1 MCNHV
6 YTADYANLPRTVGTR
21 CPYPELYLAFSAAGA
36 SGEPVALPIDV
47 NGACLFHSG
56 ELEWKRAHDLPG
68 AFRRLVR
75 LLDEHGTERHYDFA
89 EFVFVGSETSTKRGG
104 TEHVLRIEDTVFLKQ
119 AHFTAA
125 RFHDRVE
132 MARVRFPNGMG
143 MDGATFPRGLAV
155 TDAYINGAA
164 MSGARFGHT
173 RFVRVEF
180 ASYALFDD
188 ARFTGTAPG
197 GGRSVY
203 FGESVFRGLT
213 NFTGA
218 VFDLHGDSSA
228 AFEHVRFEEFT
239 DFRDTRFNCHA
250 EFRYPTFADIADFI
264 DTGFEMVGTSAR
276 YAGAAAEF
284 TGISV
289 TDRGVLTFRST
300 DPGSKLFAH
309 DVEVTFD
316 HGEPVGTVYFE
327 NVNLTSFV
335 NGSRQRLLELARE
348 GRVQIG
354 PGCIKYRVQT
364 SLRTV
369 PVEAG
374 NAPLVVELCQTFAN
388 YFSASH
394 GLNLG
399 VEIVSRDRKRVSFF
413 YYTDEDVP
421 EAEFL
426 ERLAQAERGLWN
438 LLSAGSHDP
447 VLALPGPGGEAPER
461 DESAVINAV
470 DGLSAMLGTFFRVG
484 ARIAMGR
491 WRETDTRALLGAI
504 RFNEDAA
511 ELRAAALHRTLVAR
525 YTESTLMG
533 LNRQQNARLV
543 PIVPMAPP
551 AADKVRILFVGA
563 NSRGRPLD
571 LELEV
576 SRIQNSLRGSIEGAR
591 LELKQVAAATVDT
604 LLKAMLEESPTYVHF
619 SGHGQEAGILLR
631 DELGAPRLVA
641 GEPLAELFR
650 QFRDTVRCVVLNSC
664 FSAVQARAIRRYIPH
679 VIGMSERIQDSA
691 AIAFSTGFYA
701 AIGAGRDVPSA
712 FQVARARVGIDD
724 PEGVDLLTLL

>member
-6 YTADYANLPRTVGTR
+6 YTADYANLPRTIGTR
-21 CPYPELYLAFSAAGA
+21 CPYPEFYGTVAAAG
-36 SGEPVALPIDV
+36 GEPVALPMDV
-47 NGACLFHSG
+47 HGACLFHSR
-56 ELEWKRAHDLPG
+56 ELEWKRANDLPG
-68 AFRRLVR
+68 AFLRLVG

-89 EFVFVGSETSTKRGG
+89 EFAFVGTETPTKDGG
-104 TEHVLRIEDTVFLKQ
+104 TEHLLHIADTVFVKQ

-125 RFHDRVE
+125 RFHDWVA
-132 MARVRFPNGMG
+132 MDRVRFPGGME
-143 MDGATFPRGLAV
+143 MDGATFERGLAV
-155 TDAYINGAA
+155 TDAYINGAG
-164 MSGARFGHT
+164 MSKARFDQT

-188 ARFTGTAPG
+188 ARFTGRMAPG
-197 GGRSVY
+197 AGRSVY

-218 VFDLHGDSSA
+218 VFDLHGGSSA

-239 DFRDTRFNCHA
+239 DFRGTRFHCHA
-250 EFRYPTFADIADFI
+250 EFRYVTFADIADFI
-264 DTGFEMVGTSAR
+264 DTEFEMVGSSAR

-284 TGISV
+284 TGIGV

-309 DVEVTFD
+309 DAEMTFVD
-316 HGEPVGTVYFE
+316 RELVGTVYFE

-364 SLRTV
+364 PVRTV
-369 PVEAG
+369 PVEEG

-399 VEIVSRDRKRVSFF
+399 VEIVSRDRTRVSFF
-413 YYTDEDVP
+413 YYTDEDVS

-438 LLSAGSHDP
+438 LLSAGSP
-447 VLALPGPGGEAPER
+447 GQVPALPGPGGEAAVR

-511 ELRAAALHRTLVAR
+511 ELRAVALHRTLAAR
-525 YTESTLMG
+525 YTESALMG
-533 LNRQQNARLV
+533 LNHQQNAQLV
-543 PIVPMAPP
+543 PIAPP
-551 AADKVRILFVGA
+551 ARDRVRILFVGA
-563 NSRGRPLD
+563 NSRSRPLD

-576 SRIQNSLRGSIEGAR
+576 SRIQDSLRGSIEGAR
-591 LELKQVAAATVDT
+591 LELKQVPAATVDT
-604 LLKAMLEESPTYVHF
+604 LLRAMLEEAPTYVHF

-631 DELGAPRLVA
+631 DALGAPRLVA
-641 GEPLAELFR
+641 GEALAELFR

-664 FSAVQARAIRRYIPH
+664 FSVTPGRAIRRYIPH
-679 VIGMSERIQDSA
+679 VIGMSELIGDTA
-691 AIAFSTGFYA
+691 AMAFSTGFYA
-701 AIGAGRDVPSA
+701 AIGAGRDVPAA
-712 FQVARARVGIDD
+712 FHVARARVGIDAPD
-724 PEGVDLLTLL
+724 SVDLLTLL